1 MYKIKK
7 ILSCIPVKVALSAWR
22 HLVNLTASCHCVWVS
37 CLETLMK
44 PATSTFSLTPL
55 SSLSLLLVPNMAK
68 GKGVHWWASTLSL
81 GKHWKIIIMKSLL
94 VLLLLTNN
102 TQAPTSIQ
110 TMSLLDVQPVELR
123 SLTSYRIT
131 AMSVLLLPTGLP
143 KLQVSTQNFCIY
155 YIFQATIR
163 TQKFKV
169 LYNFQV

>member
-1 MYKIKK
+1 MKK
-7 ILSCIPVKVALSAWR
+7 FYCIPVKVALSAWR

-37 CLETLMK
+37 CLETLRK

-81 GKHWKIIIMKSLL
+81 GKHWKIIIIMKSLL
-94 VLLLLTNN
+94 VLLTNN

-131 AMSVLLLPTGLP
+131 AMSVLPLPTELQ
-143 KLQVSTQNFCIY
+143 KLQVSTQKIFIY
-155 YIFQATIR
+155 YVHFLGYDLELR
-163 TQKFKV
+163 NSRYV
-169 LYNFQV
+169 LLYNFQV